1 MTVPPVA
8 ARSEARNG
16 SLAPSC
22 RYSAAV
28 WATSPTVR
36 PSGDDPGRVWVT
48 RTAYAPGSISPS
60 GAS

>member
-1 MTVPPVA
+1 MTDPPAA
-8 ARSEARNG
+8 ARTDARNG

-28 WATSPTVR
+28 GATSPTVR
-36 PSGDDPGRVWVT
+36 PSGDDPGRVCVI

-60 GAS
+60 GAW